1 MLDCCG
7 VVFGLNNFTNNQPM
21 QLDLTPAIVQVFMSF
36 LWLLPLFLL
45 IAFFKSA
52 NFKGALGEWAVNRK
66 STRALDK
73 SYYHLIKDV
82 TLPTEDGG
90 TTQIDHIIVSRYGIF
105 VVETKNIQGWIFG
118 SGYQSTWTQQIY
130 KQSFKFQNPLHQNYK
145 HLKTLQACLD
155 VELKYLHPVIVFTGD
170 CTFKTEMPANVV
182 HLWEYDRYIK
192 SKTDVVFSE
201 DQVWEYIALI
211 EANRLEPSFATRQAH
226 IQHLKNATLQGST
239 EQPACPKCGS
249 PMVMRETRNGPNV
262 GKMFWGCPRFPAC
275 RGMRK
280 MGG

>member
-1 MLDCCG
+1 
-7 VVFGLNNFTNNQPM
+7 M
-21 QLDLTPAIVQVFMSF
+21 QLDFTPIIAQVFTGF

-105 VVETKNIQGWIFG
+105 VVETKNMQGWIFG
-118 SGYQSTWTQQIY
+118 GEQQPTWTQKLY
-130 KQSFKFQNPLHQNYK
+130 KQSFKFQNPLRQNYK

-155 VELKYLHPVIVFTGD
+155 VELKHLHSVIVFTGD

-182 HLWEYDRYIK
+182 RSGGYIRYIK
-192 SKTDVVFSE
+192 SMTDVVLSE
-201 DQVWEYIALI
+201 TQVQEYIAAI
-211 EANRLEPSFATRQAH
+211 GAGRLAPSLATRQAH
-226 IQHLKNATLQGST
+226 IQHLKSAASKNPTT
-239 EQPACPKCGS
+239 QPTCPQCGS

-275 RGMRK
+275 RGVRK
-280 MGG
+280 ISG

>member
-1 MLDCCG
+1 
-7 VVFGLNNFTNNQPM
+7 M
-21 QLDLTPAIVQVFMSF
+21 QLDFTPIIAQVFTGF

-52 NFKGALGEWAVNRK
+52 RFKGAMGEWAVNLA
-66 STRALDK
+66 SSLALNKRD
-73 SYYHLIKDV
+73 YHLIKNV

-105 VVETKNIQGWIFG
+105 VVETKNMQGWIFG
-118 SGYQSTWTQQIY
+118 GEQQPTWTQKIY
-130 KQSFKFQNPLHQNYK
+130 KQSFKFQNPLRQNYK
-145 HLKTLQACLD
+145 HLKTLQGCLD
-155 VELKYLHPVIVFTGD
+155 VELKHLHSVIVFTGD

-182 HLWEYDRYIK
+182 RSGGYIRYIK
-192 SKTDVVFSE
+192 SMTDVMLSE
-201 DQVWEYIALI
+201 TQVQEYIAAI
-211 EANRLEPSFATRQAH
+211 GAGRLAPSLATRQAH
-226 IQHLKNATLQGST
+226 IQHLKSAASKNPTT
-239 EQPACPKCGS
+239 QPTCPQCGS
-249 PMVMRETRNGPNV
+249 PMVMRETRNGSNV